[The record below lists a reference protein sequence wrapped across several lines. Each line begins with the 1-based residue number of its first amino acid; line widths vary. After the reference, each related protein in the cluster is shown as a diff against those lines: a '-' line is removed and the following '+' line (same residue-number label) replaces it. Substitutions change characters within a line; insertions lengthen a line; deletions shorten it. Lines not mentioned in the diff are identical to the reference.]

1 MNDNGNI
8 RLLTPENDIRVRA
21 FLSSLE
27 DLSEKVEKIRD
38 ANKPSLDGER
48 YYTDKELAVKL
59 KVSRRSLQDYRNNGI
74 LPYIQ
79 IGGRI
84 LYRASDIERTLM
96 DGYKEAYCQNGR
108 TRM

>member
-1 MNDNGNI
+1 MTDNDNI
-8 RLLTPENDIRVRA
+8 RLLTPENDMRVRS
-21 FLSSLE
+21 FFSSLE
-27 DLSEKVEKIRD
+27 SLSNRVEKIRD
-38 ANKPSLDGER
+38 NNKPSLDGER

-74 LPYIQ
+74 LPYTW

-96 DGYKEAYCQNGR
+96 DEYREAYRLNG
-108 TRM
+108 